1 MEIEKRKWKF
11 SALASLVC
19 IGLRDHFLCK
29 FQIVSNDNQIRFL
42 NLDIQYLPYVLRNEN
57 WKCLLHERREI
68 FLGLLLNSHP
78 HGFYRIQTTR
88 NKKMSSKKCQISIL
102 KRTLKSWF
110 RVLIFHT
117 HRSALSGSNVFCEN
131 FLWRVDEKMGSEQS
145 CRSITL
151 QKIRIGLNQRRKYV
165 DKVIMALT
173 MYDTFYNVN

>member
-19 IGLRDHFLCK
+19 IGQRDHFLCK

-88 NKKMSSKKCQISIL
+88 NKKCP
-102 KRTLKSWF
+102 LKSVKF
-110 RVLIFHT
+110 RFSKGHLNRDFVSLYFIHIAPLYQAATFFVRISCDVWMKRWEANSHVA
-117 HRSALSGSNVFCEN
+117 RLRCRKSG
-131 FLWRVDEKMGSEQS
+131 L
-145 CRSITL
+145 
-151 QKIRIGLNQRRKYV
+151 
-165 DKVIMALT
+165 A
-173 MYDTFYNVN
+173 